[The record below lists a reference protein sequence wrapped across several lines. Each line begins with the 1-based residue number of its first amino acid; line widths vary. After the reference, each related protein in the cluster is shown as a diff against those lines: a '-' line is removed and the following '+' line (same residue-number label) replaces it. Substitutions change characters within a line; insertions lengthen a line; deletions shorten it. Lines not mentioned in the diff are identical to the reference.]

1 MNEQRKSRVVS
12 LAGMRVQKI
21 SVGLLAWAVQCVFTL
36 QLICEA
42 EAVMQPYQLIWECD
56 PLENHPALRDQTLG
70 MYGRL
75 QELMLQRP
83 VMTSD

>member
-1 MNEQRKSRVVS
+1 
-12 LAGMRVQKI
+12 
-21 SVGLLAWAVQCVFTL
+21 
-36 QLICEA
+36 
-42 EAVMQPYQLIWECD
+42 MQPYQLIWECD